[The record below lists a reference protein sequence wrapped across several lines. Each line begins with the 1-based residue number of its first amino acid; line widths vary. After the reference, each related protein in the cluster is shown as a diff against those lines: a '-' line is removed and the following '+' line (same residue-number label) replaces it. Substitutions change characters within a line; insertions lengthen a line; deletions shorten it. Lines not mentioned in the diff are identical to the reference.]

1 MNKILSFIINKN
13 NNNLLLLKGS
23 DKDPQFHES
32 FWYVVT
38 GGCEDVDNSFF
49 DTVKREVFEET
60 GLEVKKIIDLDWV
73 FEYESLGQLCIE
85 YAYISYVDSDKVI
98 LNEESI
104 DYAWCNLDEFIDK
117 IHWFGE
123 KDELRE
129 KLSKYI

>member
-13 NNNLLLLKGS
+13 NNKLLLLKGS

-38 GGCEDVDNSFF
+38 GGCEDEDKDFL
-49 DTVKREVFEET
+49 DTVKREVLEET
-60 GLEVKKIIDLDWV
+60 GLNVKEIIDLEWV
-73 FEYESLGQLCIE
+73 FEYESLGNHCIE
-85 YAYISYVDSDKVI
+85 YAYISYVDSEKVI

-104 DYAWCNLDEFIDK
+104 DYIWCNLDEFVDK

-123 KDELRE
+123 RKELEE
-129 KLSKYI
+129 KLSKYM

>member
-104 DYAWCNLDEFIDK
+104 DFNWCNLDEFIDK